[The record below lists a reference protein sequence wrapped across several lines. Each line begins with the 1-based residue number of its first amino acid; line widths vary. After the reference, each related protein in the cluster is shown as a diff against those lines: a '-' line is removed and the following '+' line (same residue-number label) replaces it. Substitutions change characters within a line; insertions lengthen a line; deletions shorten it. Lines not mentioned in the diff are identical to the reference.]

1 VIRDD
6 YLIRQIKQV
15 AQALARLLGLR
26 RAGQYDEALELTESL
41 YEELGI
47 PRGLHDVVDTPTL
60 ASMLRSAE
68 KMRVAAQVFVEEGH
82 IFKATGDPLAAF
94 KCYRH
99 AHELILEARA
109 MDPVAEDETML
120 LELARLA
127 PAHLLD
133 ERYRSMP

>member
-6 YLIRQIKQV
+6 YLMRQIKQA

-26 RAGQYDEALELTESL
+26 KAGEYDKALELTEEL
-41 YEELGI
+41 YESLGI
-47 PRGLHDVVDTPTL
+47 PRGLHDVVDSPTL
-60 ASMLRSAE
+60 ASMLRSPDN
-68 KMRVAAQVFVEEGH
+68 MRLAAHLFVEEGH
-82 IFKATGDPLAAF
+82 IFKAKGDPLAAF
-94 KCYRH
+94 KCYRR

-109 MDPVAEDETML
+109 IEPIEDDENML

-133 ERYRSMP
+133 ERYRS